1 MDAEEVKPKLVNGG
15 LLHDNITD
23 SQKVVSTFLK

>member
-15 LLHDNITD
+15 LLQDNITD